1 MQFLVYIEKISS
13 VLTITEVI
21 IKCDNFTSINLE
33 ATSFLTQLYFFFA
46 NKGLKNKDILSIL
59 TVLLALIKS

>member
-1 MQFLVYIEKISS
+1 MQFLVYIENFSG
-13 VLTITEVI
+13 LTITEVI

-33 ATSFLTQLYFFFA
+33 ATSFLNSVIFFLA